1 MVRGTGL
8 RERIG
13 RLTFDA
19 AVASAFVFMVL
30 PIALVLWLSFFKNE
44 ILSLPPEGYS
54 LRWYSEML
62 GQRQFISGFWTSLKV
77 ALLAT
82 ACGLLVT
89 IPASFALTR
98 AQFRG
103 REAVLQLLM
112 SPLIV
117 PAIVIGA
124 SLYMSFVEVEIL
136 TGLPLVGS
144 VWGLAVGHILIT
156 IPWSV
161 RLVTANLVG
170 IDRSVEEAALS
181 LGASPPVAA
190 LKVTLPLIWPGI
202 VAAALFSFVVS
213 FGNLEISL
221 LLVTPGQTT
230 LPIAILQYL
239 QWKID
244 PTIAAVSA
252 VQIAVIGTG
261 LLITDRFVSLAK
273 VVQRQ

>member
-1 MVRGTGL
+1 MVLGTRLGERL
-8 RERIG
+8 GRIG
-13 RLTFDA
+13 FQTA
-19 AVASAFVFMVL
+19 AAAAFVFMVL
-30 PIALVLWLSFFKNE
+30 PIALVLWLSFFNNE

-54 LRWYSEML
+54 LRWYSGMFA
-62 GQRQFISGFWTSLKV
+62 QRQFLSGFWTSLNV

-89 IPASFALTR
+89 LPASFALAR

-103 REAVLQLLM
+103 RGAFLQLLM

-124 SLYMSFVEVEIL
+124 ALYMSFVEFEVL
-136 TGLPLVGS
+136 TGLPVVGS
-144 VWGLAVGHILIT
+144 VWGLGVGHILIT
-156 IPWSV
+156 IPWSM
-161 RLVTANLVG
+161 RLITANLLGV
-170 IDRSVEEAALS
+170 DRSVEEAALS
-181 LGASPPVAA
+181 LGALPLVVA

-202 VAAALFSFVVS
+202 IAAALFSFVVS

-252 VQIAVIGTG
+252 VQIAVIGGG

-273 VVQRQ
+273 VVQR

>member
-1 MVRGTGL
+1 M
-8 RERIG
+8 
-13 RLTFDA
+13 
-19 AVASAFVFMVL
+19 FMVL
-30 PIALVLWLSFFKNE
+30 PIALVLWLSFFGNE

-54 LRWYSEML
+54 LRWYSEIFA
-62 GQRQFISGFWTSLKV
+62 QRQFISGFWTSLEV

-89 IPASFALTR
+89 TPASFALTR
-98 AQFRG
+98 SRFRG
-103 REAVLQLLM
+103 REAFLQLLM

-124 SLYMSFVEVEIL
+124 SLYMSFVE
-136 TGLPLVGS
+136 
-144 VWGLAVGHILIT
+144 LAVGHILIT
-156 IPWSV
+156 IPWSM
-161 RLVTANLVG
+161 RLITANLIGV
-170 IDRSVEEAALS
+170 DRSVEEAALS
-181 LGASPPVAA
+181 LGASPLVAA
-190 LKVTLPLIWPGI
+190 LKVTLPLIWPGM

-252 VQIAVIGTG
+252 IQIAVIGTG
-261 LLITDRFVSLAK
+261 LLITDRFVNLAK
-273 VVQRQ
+273 VVQR

>member
-1 MVRGTGL
+1 MVRGMHWGARL
-8 RERIG
+8 G

-19 AVASAFVFMVL
+19 AVVGTFVFMVL
-30 PIALVLWLSFFKNE
+30 PIALVLWLSFFSNE

-54 LRWYSEML
+54 LRWYGEMIR
-62 GQRQFISGFWTSLKV
+62 QRQFISGFWTSLDV

-89 IPASFALTR
+89 LPASFALTR
-98 AQFRG
+98 TQFRG

-117 PAIVIGA
+117 PAIVIG
-124 SLYMSFVEVEIL
+124 SGLYMSFVELEIL
-136 TGLPLVGS
+136 TGMPLVGS
-144 VWGLAVGHILIT
+144 VWGLAVGHVLIT
-156 IPWSV
+156 IPWSI
-161 RLVTANLVG
+161 RLVTANLAGV
-170 IDRSVEEAALS
+170 DRSIEEAALS
-181 LGASPPVAA
+181 LGASPLIAA

-252 VQIAVIGTG
+252 IQIAVI
-261 LLITDRFVSLAK
+261 
-273 VVQRQ
+273 